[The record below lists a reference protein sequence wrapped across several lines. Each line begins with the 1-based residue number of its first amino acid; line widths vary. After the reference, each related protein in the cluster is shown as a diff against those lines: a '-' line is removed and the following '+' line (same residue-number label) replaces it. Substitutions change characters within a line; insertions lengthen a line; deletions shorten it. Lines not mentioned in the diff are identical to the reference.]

1 MKLFIRSIEKGFT
14 LFEVI
19 FIAASLSLGFL
30 MVLQI
35 FPLGLRAKEAAEQCS
50 IATLLAQQIIE
61 EAKREGY
68 ENLGASSSPEGEDY
82 GIRKGKFEIYEGYQY
97 RLEWRDSETPN
108 LRELRVRILFNDS
121 GIKRKEIDGHSKNH
135 LDNEDDSWQQC
146 LELVTYLA
154 KKE

>member
-19 FIAASLSLGFL
+19 FIAAALSLGFL

-68 ENLGASSSPEGEDY
+68 ENLSASSSSEGK
-82 GIRKGKFEIYEGYQY
+82 GCGTRKGESEMYEGYQY

-121 GIKRKEIDGHSKNH
+121 GIKRKEIDGYGENH
-135 LDNEDDSWQQC
+135 LANEDDSWQQC
-146 LELVTYLA
+146 LEVVTYLA